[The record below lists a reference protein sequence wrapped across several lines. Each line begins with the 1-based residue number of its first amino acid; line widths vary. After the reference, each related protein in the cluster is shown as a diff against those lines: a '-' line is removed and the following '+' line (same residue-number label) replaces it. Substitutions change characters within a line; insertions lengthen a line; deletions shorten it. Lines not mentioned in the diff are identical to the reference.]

1 MAINVAIA
9 TGIQLANCPS
19 PDQRS
24 LTLWFKI
31 GLWTGWLKYLNFL
44 TESKFSTLTV
54 PMNVPVDS
62 ATPQVSNL
70 SDQPLQQSGV
80 LAQHL
85 SSSEL
90 PIGEIGRE
98 TAPAAD
104 DKICWIEVRQS
115 AYPPDQQVE
124 LLHLQ
129 AEAEALLLQLQ
140 AMHQRRQDAV
150 EGDGDAP

>member
-1 MAINVAIA
+1 M
-9 TGIQLANCPS
+9 S
-19 PDQRS
+19 
-24 LTLWFKI
+24 
-31 GLWTGWLKYLNFL
+31 
-44 TESKFSTLTV
+44 
-54 PMNVPVDS
+54 
-62 ATPQVSNL
+62 
-70 SDQPLQQSGV
+70 
-80 LAQHL
+80 
-85 SSSEL
+85 
-90 PIGEIGRE
+90 EIGRE